1 MPNKTQPSKS
11 HSHGSKSATLS
22 PAAAE
27 QLNSDLHYL
36 KLTHLADHWSAIS
49 TACHQ
54 KQLSFSQSFSE
65 LICAETRDKK
75 SRAIARRLKCAR
87 FPVTK
92 TLEEFD
98 FSWPQ
103 KINHDAVR
111 HLFTLH
117 FMPTKANVVWLGG
130 VGLGKTHLAS
140 ALGYAACQRGHRVLF
155 TNTIDMINRL
165 GEAMR
170 KGTLNHAMKTYTS
183 PELLLLDELGYLP
196 IDQRGADLLFQVI
209 SARYERSSTVITSNK
224 AYSQWAKIFNN
235 DSALTSAVLDRL
247 LHRCETV
254 QITGKSYRMK
264 DRLD

>member
-11 HSHGSKSATLS
+11 QSHGSKSATLS

>member
-1 MPNKTQPSKS
+1 MPK
-11 HSHGSKSATLS
+11 A
-22 PAAAE
+22 
-27 QLNSDLHYL
+27 
-36 KLTHLADHWSAIS
+36 
-49 TACHQ
+49 
-54 KQLSFSQSFSE
+54 FSE
-65 LICAETRDKK
+65 LISAETRDKK
-75 SRAIARRLKCAR
+75 SRAITRRIKSAR
-87 FPVTK
+87 FPVAK

-103 KINHDAVR
+103 KINQDAVR

-117 FMPTKANVVWLGG
+117 FMPAKANVVWLGG
-130 VGLGKTHLAS
+130 VGLGKTHLAT

-170 KGTLNHAMKTYTS
+170 KGTLNHALKTYTS
-183 PELLLLDELGYLP
+183 PDLLLLDELGYLP

-209 SARYERSSTVITSNK
+209 SARYERASTVITSNK
-224 AYSQWAKIFNN
+224 AYRQWAKILNN